1 MTYEEENKRIQERA
15 EEVDSE
21 IGLLKRLYEVIPL
34 NDLMRD
40 VKRTSIEN
48 RLSILNREH
57 EKLMER
63 LKASHQERI
72 SMDRRERLSDSL
84 LWVIGHP
91 LLCLF
96 IFSLIVFIIV
106 FAIGGL

>member
-1 MTYEEENKRIQERA
+1 MTYEEENIRIQERA

-21 IGLLKRLYEVIPL
+21 ICLLKTLYEAIPL

-40 VKRTSIEN
+40 VKRTSIEH
-48 RLSILNREH
+48 RLSILNRKH

-63 LKASHQERI
+63 LNASPQERI
-72 SMDRRERLSDSL
+72 SMDRRERLSEAM

-96 IFSLIVFIIV
+96 IFGLIVSIIV
-106 FAIGGL
+106 LALEA